1 MAPRNDRLDQRQQ
14 QEQQEQPPA
23 LHTPLVWAGGGLLLT
38 ATVWLTGILAMFRG
52 IGSLFY

>member
-1 MAPRNDRLDQRQQ
+1 MEPRNDRHDSRS
-14 QEQQEQPPA
+14 QPPA

-38 ATVWLTGILAMFRG
+38 LTVWLTGMLALFRG

>member
-1 MAPRNDRLDQRQQ
+1 MEPRNDRHDDPQSR
-14 QEQQEQPPA
+14 PPA

-38 ATVWLTGILAMFRG
+38 LTVWFTGMLALFRG

>member
-1 MAPRNDRLDQRQQ
+1 MTPRNDRPDQQ
-14 QEQQEQPPA
+14 QPPPA

-38 ATVWLTGILAMFRG
+38 ATVWFTGMVALFRG